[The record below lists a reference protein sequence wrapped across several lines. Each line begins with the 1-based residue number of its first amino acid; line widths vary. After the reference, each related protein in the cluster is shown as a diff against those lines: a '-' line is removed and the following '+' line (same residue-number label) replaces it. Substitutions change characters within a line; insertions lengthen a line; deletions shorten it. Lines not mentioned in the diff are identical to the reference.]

1 VWSLDTVDYL
11 APLLEAASRVGRPV
25 LLCSDHGHVR
35 DRNAPKA
42 NRKGDTPRW
51 RPGTDAGDGEVVLS
65 GSRVL
70 VAAPIVAAVDERLR
84 YTARK
89 AGYHGGASLAEMVIP
104 VQAYIPARIA
114 KPAGWEAFDGP
125 AVHEPAWWNGRTTA
139 IPEPKSASRKVQVP
153 KGSTL
158 FGDLTIGQQVC
169 ANDLYKSIHQRIP
182 RAPKDA
188 TVAAVIDALWATG
201 GRLPAARI
209 AEVASERPNSVGG
222 FIAVL
227 KRLLN
232 VDGFAVIA
240 EIDGGRTIEL
250 DRELLTQQFGVGP
263 R

>member
-1 VWSLDTVDYL
+1 
-11 APLLEAASRVGRPV
+11 
-25 LLCSDHGHVR
+25 
-35 DRNAPKA
+35 
-42 NRKGDTPRW
+42 
-51 RPGTDAGDGEVVLS
+51 
-65 GSRVL
+65 
-70 VAAPIVAAVDERLR
+70 VDERLR

-104 VQAYIPARIA
+104 VQAYVPARIA

-139 IPEPKSASRKVQVP
+139 IPEPKAGRKVQVP
-153 KGSTL
+153 KGATL
-158 FGDLTIGQQVC
+158 FGDLTVGQQVC